1 MSKQRVYLLALA
13 VWLLLLVVAFSLG
26 AVREL
31 LIAPAIGEPLAHV
44 VGTLAFVAVMP
55 SSTAVFVRR
64 IGPRCSL
71 TDLWLVGLLWLALT
85 VAFEFLFFH
94 FVARKPWEVLLADY
108 NLLAGRIWLLV
119 PLTELLGPP
128 GIGWLLRPPADH
140 RQSAGGA
147 S

>member
-13 VWLLLLVVAFSLG
+13 VWLLLFVVAFSLG

-31 LIAPAIGEPLAHV
+31 VIAPAIGEALAHV
-44 VGTLAFVAVMP
+44 VGTLAFVAVLLGI
-55 SSTAVFVRR
+55 TAVLVRR
-64 IGPRCSL
+64 IRPRCSV

-94 FVARKPWEVLLADY
+94 YAAGKPWEVLLADY
-108 NLLAGRIWLLV
+108 NVLQGRTWVLV
-119 PLTELLGPP
+119 PLTELFGPP
-128 GIGWLLRPPADH
+128 LIGWLMRPPPD
-140 RQSAGGA
+140 RQATEGSR